1 VARDAQGQHGE
12 RLLRETIMRVA
23 LYAASLVTI
32 VACSTGTGL
41 ARCDGAGSSGVVC
54 ARLGEQFDLRV
65 GETAYIADTRLSIQ
79 VTAVPE
85 DSRCPR
91 DVMCPWAGNAR
102 VSLALRDGTNMDAAD
117 VNSTLEPRAV
127 TRWGYTIELVEVKPV
142 PTAGQPIPAAAYV
155 VRLVAKRA
163 ND

>member
-1 VARDAQGQHGE
+1 
-12 RLLRETIMRVA
+12 
-23 LYAASLVTI
+23 
-32 VACSTGTGL
+32 
-41 ARCDGAGSSGVVC
+41 
-54 ARLGEQFDLRV
+54 
-65 GETAYIADTRLSIQ
+65 
-79 VTAVPE
+79 
-85 DSRCPR
+85 
-91 DVMCPWAGNAR
+91 MCPWAGNAR